1 VVHALHEDVAF
12 TRAVRDAVH
21 HEIDQLADWL
31 QVTVE
36 DTVRSGVSPDELT

>member
-1 VVHALHEDVAF
+1 VHALHEDVAF
-12 TRAVRDAVH
+12 TPAVRDAVH